1 MENIS
6 AIQLVRETDDFVS
19 SLIAQ
24 MDLAEKIGQMCQID
38 VAGEALSEELK
49 ARLSGGE
56 VGSIINQVD
65 VALVNEI
72 QRIAVEESRLGIPL
86 LIGRDVI
93 HGFKQFCPFR
103 SGRLQAG
110 MGIWSR
116 LAQEFRLWKR
126 QGPASIGPSLRCSTL
141 PETRDGEGS
150 LRVSVRIRVWHRC
163 SGRPWSVD
171 FRTVA
176 QGQRIHWACAKHF
189 AGYGAAESG
198 RDYATTNIP
207 ENELRNVYLQPF
219 HAAVTAG
226 AAAVMTS
233 FGDLNGIPCTA
244 NGFLLRQILREEWGF
259 RVCCQ

>member
-1 MENIS
+1 
-6 AIQLVRETDDFVS
+6 
-19 SLIAQ
+19 

-93 HGFKQFCPFR
+93 HGFKTVLPIPI
-103 SGRLQAG
+103 GQAASWNG
-110 MGIWSR
+110 DLVEAGARISA
-116 LAQEFRLWKR
+116 LEAA
-126 QGPASIGPSLRCSTL
+126 GPASIGPSLRCSTL

-171 FRTVA
+171 FRDSRSGTTDPLRPVPSILPDTA
-176 QGQRIHWACAKHF
+176 QQKAGGTTPRPIFPKMSCAMYICSRF
-189 AGYGAAESG
+189 ML
-198 RDYATTNIP
+198 P
-207 ENELRNVYLQPF
+207 
-219 HAAVTAG
+219 
-226 AAAVMTS
+226 
-233 FGDLNGIPCTA
+233 
-244 NGFLLRQILREEWGF
+244 
-259 RVCCQ
+259 